1 MSKTDIKEIVDKL
14 GVRADQLA
22 DDIVERVDEWKEG
35 LDAETRRAVR
45 PYWLTITAI
54 AFVLGCGVGH
64 LFF

>member
-22 DDIVERVDEWKEG
+22 DDIEERIDEWKDS

-45 PYWLTITAI
+45 PYWLAITAI
-54 AFVLGCGVGH
+54 SFVLGCGVGH
-64 LFF
+64 FFF

>member
-22 DDIVERVDEWKEG
+22 DDIEERIDEWKDS

-45 PYWLTITAI
+45 PYWICITMR
-54 AFVLGCGVGH
+54 
-64 LFF
+64 

>member
-22 DDIVERVDEWKEG
+22 DDIVERVDEWKAG

-45 PYWLTITAI
+45 PYWLAITAV
-54 AFVLGCGVGH
+54 AFVLGCGVWH

>member
-22 DDIVERVDEWKEG
+22 DDIEERIDEWKDS

-45 PYWLTITAI
+45 PYWICITAI
-54 AFVLGCGVGH
+54 SFVLGCGVGH
-64 LFF
+64 FFL

>member
-22 DDIVERVDEWKEG
+22 DDIVERVDEWKDS

-45 PYWLTITAI
+45 PYWLAITGI
-54 AFVLGCGVGH
+54 AFVLGCGVGY
-64 LFF
+64 LFA